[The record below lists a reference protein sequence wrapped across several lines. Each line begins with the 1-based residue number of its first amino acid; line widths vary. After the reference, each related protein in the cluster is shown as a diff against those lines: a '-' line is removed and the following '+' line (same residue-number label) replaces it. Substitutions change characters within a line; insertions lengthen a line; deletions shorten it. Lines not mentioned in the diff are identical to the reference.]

1 MIPSLTFAF
10 LILMRNRDIKH
21 VECVRLFHELF
32 VINELPLVEGD
43 LVVSISR
50 FLVCG

>member
-21 VECVRLFHELF
+21 VECVLLFHESF
-32 VINELPLVEGD
+32 VINVLPLAEGG
-43 LVVSISR
+43 LVVLTSR
-50 FLVCG
+50 F